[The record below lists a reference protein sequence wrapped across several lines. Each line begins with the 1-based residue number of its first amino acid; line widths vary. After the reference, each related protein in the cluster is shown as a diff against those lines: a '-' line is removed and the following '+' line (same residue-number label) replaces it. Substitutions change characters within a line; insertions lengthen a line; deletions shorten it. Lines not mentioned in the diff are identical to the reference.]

1 MANAIPCQPDTIST
15 KMRQWLGAQIVGSDE
30 DILNGKPPA
39 FHSVCAWLEAQ
50 YPDHDARERYR
61 EHLELM
67 ELTVARKWRAKSDH
81 NIHTVPA
88 QDAAVEQAREDV
100 EPEEEGDGREVKQ
113 HVSRFRVR
121 LWNLGFSA
129 ESAMRGPSPLCD
141 VLRNVDRHLSHPLGN
156 QTEKYPVEVFFDL
169 LGLKP
174 GDALLPFKVGISIGF
189 GTTLACHLIAAS
201 LEHLEKWSPWSLP
214 QVVHALGKN
223 MIKLFRLSVTWD
235 PAPDTLSRVLR
246 SNSGKIAASERQ
258 RPNPLQLHRSLLRLA
273 LESNPDGAVKGDR
286 KLWQAVMLRV
296 NACEKSKSGKM
307 NPEEMNCVLLLARS
321 SIEFRNKL
329 EALPFAPHLEALAA
343 WREA

>member
-1 MANAIPCQPDTIST
+1 
-15 KMRQWLGAQIVGSDE
+15 
-30 DILNGKPPA
+30 
-39 FHSVCAWLEAQ
+39 
-50 YPDHDARERYR
+50 
-61 EHLELM
+61 
-67 ELTVARKWRAKSDH
+67 
-81 NIHTVPA
+81 
-88 QDAAVEQAREDV
+88 
-100 EPEEEGDGREVKQ
+100 
-113 HVSRFRVR
+113 
-121 LWNLGFSA
+121 
-129 ESAMRGPSPLCD
+129 
-141 VLRNVDRHLSHPLGN
+141 
-156 QTEKYPVEVFFDL
+156 
-169 LGLKP
+169 
-174 GDALLPFKVGISIGF
+174 
-189 GTTLACHLIAAS
+189 LIAAS

-329 EALPFAPHLEALAA
+329 EALPFAPLEHLEALAA